1 MLEKF
6 TWYKQSAYKWK
17 GDGITI
23 YIDPWGVTKGQDE
36 PADVIFITH
45 AHFDH
50 FQPEEIDKVRK
61 QKTQIVAP
69 HDIARELGGNVK
81 AVKPGE
87 SLEVAG
93 IKFETV
99 AAYNTEP
106 DKLENHPKSNNW
118 VGYVLSLDGRRYYH
132 AGDTDPTP
140 ELEQLKTDVAFVPI
154 GGTYTMA
161 AAAAAAFIK
170 RIRPQLAV
178 PMHYAFVVGTPGDA
192 ETFAREAAPVKVQTL
207 KPVHAF
213 EKSEATPH

>member
-178 PMHYAFVVGTPGDA
+178 PMHYGFVVGTPNDA

>member
-1 MLEKF
+1 MLERF

-17 GDGITI
+17 GDGITV
-23 YIDPWGVTKGQDE
+23 YIDPWGVTKSQDE

-61 QKTQIVAP
+61 ASTQIVAP

-93 IKFETV
+93 IKVETV
-99 AAYNTEP
+99 VAYNTHPER
-106 DKLENHPKSNNW
+106 LQNHPKSNGW
-118 VGYVLSLDGRRYYH
+118 VGYIIKLGDHRYYH
-132 AGDTDPTP
+132 AGDTDPAP
-140 ELEQLKTDVAFVPI
+140 ELEQIKTDVAFVPI
-154 GGTYTMA
+154 GGTYTMGPSEA
-161 AAAAAAFIK
+161 AGFIK
-170 RIRPQLAV
+170 KMRPQLAV
-178 PMHYAFVVGTPGDA
+178 PMHYGFVVGTVGDA
-192 ETFAREAAPVKVQTL
+192 DTFTKEAAPVKVQML